1 MLVPIVVA
9 PNAAQGKGAAG
20 DTGLFCYVR
29 KRPVSVVSI
38 KSIPR
43 RNSTVVEITAADEV
57 DVHEVVAIEVR
68 HADARA
74 GFFQNRGSPVVAL
87 EMDEV
92 DSCKLRHIV
101 KLDGRCRL
109 RWGGST

>member
-20 DTGLFCYVR
+20 DTALFCYVR

-57 DVHEVVAIEVR
+57 DVHEVVAIEVS

-74 GFFQNRGSPVVAL
+74 GFFQNSRRRVVSL
-87 EMDEV
+87 ELEEV
-92 DSCKLRHIV
+92 ASCKLHLTV
-101 KLDGRCRL
+101 KPDATCGL
-109 RWGGST
+109 R